1 MGKIMK
7 IEVSNGEILDK
18 YTILEIKLSQIK
30 DAKKLVN
37 IENEYNT
44 LTPDVKKI
52 YQACIDSEHLK
63 KLQNDLLE
71 VNKKLWK
78 IEDDIRE
85 CERANDFSQ
94 TFIDLA
100 RAVYYVNDD
109 RSDVKKEINVFTGSD
124 LVEEKSYEDYKSE

>member
-1 MGKIMK
+1 MK

-37 IENEYNT
+37 IQHEYDT
-44 LTPDVKKI
+44 LTPVVKSI
-52 YQACIDSEHLK
+52 YAEAKEASRLK
-63 KLQNDLLE
+63 KLHTDLLV

-85 CERANDFSQ
+85 CERANDFGQ
-94 TFIDLA
+94 VFVDLA
-100 RAVYYVNDD
+100 RAVYYTNDD
-109 RSDVKKEINVFTGSD
+109 RSDVKKEINTYTGSD
-124 LVEEKSYEDYKSE
+124 LVEEKSYEDYKS

>member
-1 MGKIMK
+1 MK
-7 IEVSNGEILDK
+7 IEVSNGEIIDK
-18 YTILEIKLSQIK
+18 YTILEIKLSKIS

-37 IENEYNT
+37 IQYEYDT
-44 LTPDVKKI
+44 LTPDVKNI
-52 YQACIDSEHLK
+52 YAEVADQNHLK
-63 KLQNDLLE
+63 TLHNNLLE

-109 RSDVKKEINVFTGSD
+109 RSDVKKEINTYTGSD